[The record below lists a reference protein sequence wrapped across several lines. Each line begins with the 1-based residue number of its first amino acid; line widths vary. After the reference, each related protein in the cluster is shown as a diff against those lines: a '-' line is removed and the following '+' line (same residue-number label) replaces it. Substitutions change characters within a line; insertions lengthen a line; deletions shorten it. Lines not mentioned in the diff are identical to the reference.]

1 MIASQDRSF
10 WVGASDTDRVMGKW
24 DTNSFTEWWLRKI
37 GINTDSFSNKYTSA
51 GTHYEHKIL
60 HSLGIPMELDKQIII
75 EPIRLRV
82 NLDGNTD
89 TCIYECKT
97 YKLDNGFTMPQKY
110 LRQVQVQMF
119 ASGLRKAKIIVYGL
133 KEEEYDNYF
142 LPIDPDRVMV
152 FDVNYDETWIEEW
165 YLPNLRYI
173 SQCLKEG
180 RYPDEGHRKDCGRK
194 HRLCYG
200 QTYSYS

>member
-10 WVGASDTDRVMGKW
+10 YIGASDTDNLCCKW
-24 DTNSFTEWWLRKI
+24 DTMTFAQWWLKKI
-37 GINTDSFSNKYTSA
+37 GISTDNFSNRYTSA
-51 GTHYEHKIL
+51 GTHLEHRIL
-60 HSLGIPMELDKQIII
+60 ESLGIPMTLDKQIII
-75 EPIRLRV
+75 EDLRLRV
-82 NLDGNTD
+82 NLDGDDDD
-89 TCIYECKT
+89 TLYECKT
-97 YKLDNGFTMPQKY
+97 YKLENGFKMPVKY
-110 LRQVQVQMF
+110 LRQVQVQMY

-133 KEEEYDNYF
+133 AEKDYDNYF
-142 LPIDPDRVMV
+142 LPIDPNRIII
-152 FDVNYDETWIEEW
+152 FDVNYDEVWVNEW

-200 QTYSYS
+200 QT